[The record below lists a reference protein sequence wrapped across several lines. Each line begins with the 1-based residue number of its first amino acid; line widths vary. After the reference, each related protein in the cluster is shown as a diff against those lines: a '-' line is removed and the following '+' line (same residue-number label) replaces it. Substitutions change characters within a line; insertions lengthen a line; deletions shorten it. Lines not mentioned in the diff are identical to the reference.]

1 MNERKLYAV
10 ISDWQN
16 IEIVWTRTDIE
27 ATKIVLKTDKIEKLS
42 SDEVA
47 QGEINIE
54 AFCHEVTEESLQ
66 VFDYENPDMD
76 LVTTAL
82 LYKQTTC
89 YKRLGKPQNH

>member
-16 IEIVWTRTDIE
+16 IEIVWARTDID
-27 ATKIVLKTDKIEKLS
+27 ATKTVLKTDKIEKLS
-42 SDEVA
+42 NDEVA

-54 AFCHEVTEESLQ
+54 AFCHELTEESLQ
-66 VFDYENPDMD
+66 VFDYENPNMD

-89 YKRLGKPQNH
+89 YKALEKPQSH